1 MFAATDIL
9 VFCVQIAV
17 LLLVAGV
24 FWRPVAAV
32 VLLTCGLCGLA
43 FALVGQGSGWLVVGV
58 FAVFCAWRSLQV
70 SFFQV
75 KYAGLDVFSVKAP
88 EKAPSETELLD
99 KLVQRMS
106 ELHTARR
113 ERAAAAKAAAA
124 AAAPA
129 SASDTTGDPA
139 QTGARRSRSE
149 RRAGSR
155 RLSGPAARRELPG
168 NGEAEPGAD
177 DLPALPHSP
186 EERKK
191 RLDTS
196 KTSPKAVA

>member
-1 MFAATDIL
+1 MLALSDIL
-9 VFCVQIAV
+9 VFSVQIGV

-58 FAVFCAWRSLQV
+58 FAVVCAWRSLQV
-70 SFFQV
+70 SFLQV

-88 EKAPSETELLD
+88 KKAPSETELLD

-106 ELHTARR
+106 ELHTARQ

-124 AAAPA
+124 ADA
-129 SASDTTGDPA
+129 SASPSQTADPSA
-139 QTGARRSRSE
+139 SAGGRRSRSE
-149 RRAGSR
+149 RLSSSR
-155 RLSGPAARRELPG
+155 RLSRPGSRRELPG
-168 NGEAEPGAD
+168 KDEADGAAD

>member
-17 LLLVAGV
+17 LLLVAGA

-32 VLLTCGLCGLA
+32 VLLTSGLCGLA
-43 FALVGQGSGWLVVGV
+43 FALLGEGSSWLVVGA

-70 SFFQV
+70 SFLQV

-88 EKAPSETELLD
+88 DKAPSETELLD
-99 KLVQRMS
+99 RLVARMS
-106 ELHTARR
+106 ELHVARR

-124 AAAPA
+124 TAPAATAEAAPE
-129 SASDTTGDPA
+129 TTALG
-139 QTGARRSRSE
+139 GRRT
-149 RRAGSR
+149 RADRLSSR
-155 RLSGPAARRELPG
+155 RLSRPAARRDLSGTTNPD
-168 NGEAEPGAD
+168 AESD
-177 DLPALPHSP
+177 DVPALPHSP
-186 EERKK
+186 DDRKK

>member
-1 MFAATDIL
+1 MLVVSDIL
-9 VFCVQIAV
+9 VLCVQIAV

-32 VLLTCGLCGLA
+32 VLLTCGLCAVA
-43 FALVGQGSGWLVVGV
+43 FALLGQGSAWLVVGG

-70 SFFQV
+70 SFLQV

-99 KLVQRMS
+99 KLVARMT
-106 ELHTARR
+106 EFQATRQQ
-113 ERAAAAKAAAA
+113 RAATAKPAE
-124 AAAPA
+124 APA
-129 SASDTTGDPA
+129 KTIDAEPQPA
-139 QTGARRSRSE
+139 QTSSRRTRAE
-149 RRAGSR
+149 RLSSSR
-155 RLSGPAARRELPG
+155 RLARPSRAELPG
-168 NGEAEPGAD
+168 KTAAD
-177 DLPALPHSP
+177 GDEQPAPPHNP
-186 EERKK
+186 DDNKK

>member
-1 MFAATDIL
+1 MLAATDIL

-43 FALVGQGSGWLVVGV
+43 FALLGQGSGWLVVGV

-70 SFFQV
+70 SFLQV

-88 EKAPSETELLD
+88 ERAPSETELLD

-106 ELHTARR
+106 DLHTARQQ
-113 ERAAAAKAAAA
+113 RAAAARATAEAQAAKSESQ
-124 AAAPA
+124 APM
-129 SASDTTGDPA
+129 A
-139 QTGARRSRSE
+139 QPT
-149 RRAGSR
+149 GSR
-155 RLSGPAARRELPG
+155 RTRAERLSSTRRVSASAAPRDLPG
-168 NGEAEPGAD
+168 KTAGAEAED
-177 DLPALPHSP
+177 QPALPHSA

>member
-70 SFFQV
+70 SFLQV

-99 KLVQRMS
+99 RLVQRMS
-106 ELHTARR
+106 ELHTARQ

-129 SASDTTGDPA
+129 SASDTAGDPA
-139 QTGARRSRSE
+139 QAGGRRSRSE
-149 RRAGSR
+149 RLASSR
-155 RLSGPAARRELPG
+155 RLSRPAARRELPG
-168 NGEAEPGAD
+168 KGESEPGAD

>member
-9 VFCVQIAV
+9 VFCIQIAV

-70 SFFQV
+70 SFLQV

-99 KLVQRMS
+99 RLVQRMS
-106 ELHTARR
+106 ELHTARQ

-129 SASDTTGDPA
+129 SASDTAGDPA
-139 QTGARRSRSE
+139 QAGGRRSRSE
-149 RRAGSR
+149 RLASSR
-155 RLSGPAARRELPG
+155 RLSRPAARRELPG
-168 NGEAEPGAD
+168 KGESEPGAD